1 MDMNSKQKKLGFIVV
16 GILFLM
22 SIYPPMYSF
31 ARMDSIVIF
40 NKYDWIFNAT
50 GTYNL
55 DFVTLLTQWFM
66 VLIVGAILFFLLKD
80 RK

>member
-1 MDMNSKQKKLGFIVV
+1 MTSKQKILGFIVV

-31 ARMDSIVIF
+31 ASMDSVVIF
-40 NKYDWIFNAT
+40 TNYDWISNAT

-55 DFVTLLTQWFM
+55 DFSTLLTQWFM